1 MSDRFGSIEIDQ
13 PGVPAG
19 TDAGKRG
26 SGGRSRPPRK
36 PQASRSPSGRGSK
49 NWFWLV
55 LAVFIIAV
63 YSGAGFFGVPYYF
76 TKIFPNRLYR
86 DTGMLFIAEDL
97 QFNPYTFVLKTG
109 PAQIVDGSGDKIVT
123 LESFFTSLRPLSLLR
138 RDMVCTRVRIDSPE
152 IHVVR
157 DGSGKYNL
165 GKLINT
171 DAGDYDKEIIHFSDL
186 PFFFSLNNI
195 TVRRGKITFN
205 DQPES
210 RTHTVENIELEL
222 PTFSNI
228 PVPVKTESFMR
239 PHFSAVI
246 NGSPIELNSQ
256 TKISDSGDEHEINNL
271 TWALNDIDLQTYVNY
286 LPFSLPFELIRG
298 RAKGTVDL
306 SFDPGAEKGRK
317 FSFDFSLQLLD
328 TEFTA
333 NQEALSLNT
342 PDALIQGELLPVS
355 RTLAF
360 SMISLDKPMLR
371 STGSSLLHNLD
382 QVMASRS
389 TKEQQE
395 LNAKPPINLAINTL
409 TVQGG
414 LLALFA
420 EKKEKNPVAQWQEI
434 RLDLQQYS
442 SGAAE
447 SGDKSQASFQVSAN
461 LAGSPATFTWKG
473 SLAPDG
479 SCAGPMKIERHQAG
493 LLFQDMDIP
502 YLSGIKGTATI
513 DGQLRFFPGKAKDGS
528 LPYEIDK
535 ASLKVDN
542 FAITESGRT
551 FLSAASIQ
559 AGPVVKSAGEFDL
572 GAVAVEDGVLSLLS
586 GQLPAFFNNFTDK
599 TAGTGIGSLSFSG
612 SAALQTG
619 ASPQTKLTFEKF
631 QLKAGSLNVAKP
643 AKNLELNAESS
654 SGGSVKMAGTVKL
667 RPFQLGSDIQF
678 QKLPVQTVLPLFSKA
693 PFVQQTSGVME
704 GEGKLLTPDFGFK
717 GAISTSAISLDHPD
731 FPALTW
737 QKSSFTEVD
746 FTSNPLQLKIVEASI
761 DSPELALVLSSSD
774 GYPIAGLRSFFQE
787 HFPPQSTT
795 AGDSKNRRGGPP
807 LDIKTIS
814 FANGSFSVNDRR
826 VSPEWKASVQD
837 FTAKI
842 IDIYS
847 AASAK
852 ASFFSATGTL
862 DRVPFTL
869 SGNLDI
875 FGEKDNSDFTCSLS
889 AFPLASFREQLQQND
904 TLNPDQTTFDLKFKS
919 TSTNDISRKTGEI
932 VFSGLKA
939 VPGFKETALTLAFLT
954 NADGETRFTFD
965 FEDQEPGRYEALF
978 EQILSLY
985 NTTMIKGAVSPLL
998 LANGEFDE
1006 LIGSDFIEFSPGE
1019 IMLSE
1024 NGRNVLTRYTALL
1037 IAHPGIGLVL
1047 SGGCDSEKDYAAVR
1061 EQLEISEQTRVDNIN
1076 EKLLAERQAEK
1087 TAYEERLAE
1096 QKKKFEQTGVIA
1108 EIDMPQSLM
1117 VDFTPVEPVPVAV
1130 DEVMLLELA
1139 ERRLDIIKQFFTSQ
1153 LALEPGRIK
1162 VNSSLELPEKEQQV
1176 NGVKITLIPVE
1187 P

>member
-1 MSDRFGSIEIDQ
+1 MSDRFGSIEIDK
-13 PGVPAG
+13 PGVPPG
-19 TDAGKRG
+19 TDTGSRG
-26 SGGRSRPPRK
+26 GGGRRPSRK
-36 PQASRSPSGRGSK
+36 PQASRRPSGRGSR

-55 LAVFIIAV
+55 LAVFIIAL

-86 DTGMLFIAEDL
+86 DSGMLFIAEDL
-97 QFNPYTFVLKTG
+97 RFNPYTFVLKTG

-328 TEFTA
+328 TKFTA
-333 NQEALSLNT
+333 NQGALSLNT

-360 SMISLDKPMLR
+360 SMITLDKPLLR
-371 STGSSLLHNLD
+371 STGSSLLQNLE
-382 QVMASRS
+382 QVLASAS
-389 TKEQQE
+389 SKEQQE
-395 LNAKPPINLAINTL
+395 LNAKPPINLTINTL
-409 TVQGG
+409 TVEGG
-414 LLALFA
+414 LLALFT
-420 EKKEKNPVAQWQEI
+420 EKEQKDPVARWQEI
-434 RLDLQQYS
+434 RLDLQQFS
-442 SGAAE
+442 SGVSG

-461 LAGSPATFTWKG
+461 LAGSPASFSWKG
-473 SLAPDG
+473 TLAPDG
-479 SCAGPMKIERHQAG
+479 SCSGPMKIEKHNAG
-493 LLFQDMDIP
+493 LLFQGMDIP

-513 DGQLRFFPGKAKDGS
+513 DGQLRFSPGKPKDGN

-551 FLSAASIQ
+551 FLSAASIK
-559 AGPVVKSAGEFDL
+559 AGPVVRSAGGFDL
-572 GAVAVEDGVLSLLS
+572 GTVSVEDGVLSLLA
-586 GQLPAFFNNFTDK
+586 GQLPAFFDKFTDK
-599 TAGTGIGSLSFSG
+599 TAGPAIGSLSFSG

-619 ASPQTKLTFEKF
+619 ASPQTKLMFEKF
-631 QLKAGSLNVAKP
+631 KLKAGSLNVAKP
-643 AKNLELNAESS
+643 ARNLELDAESS
-654 SGGSVKMAGTVKL
+654 SGASVKMAGTVKL

-678 QKLPVQTVLPLFSKA
+678 QKLPAQAVLPLFSKA
-693 PFVQQTSGVME
+693 PFIQQISGVME
-704 GEGKLLTPDFGFK
+704 GEGKLITPDFGYK
-717 GAISTSAISLDHPD
+717 GAIRTSVISIEHPD

-737 QKSSFTEVD
+737 QNSSFTEVD
-746 FTSNPLQLKIVEASI
+746 FTSEPLQLKIVEVSI
-761 DSPELALVLSSSD
+761 DSPELPLVLTSAD
-774 GYPIAGLRSFFQE
+774 GYPVAGLRSFFQD
-787 HFPPQSTT
+787 HFPPQSST
-795 AGDSKNRRGGPP
+795 ADGAKNRSGGPP

-814 FANGSFSVNDRR
+814 LENGRFSVNDRR
-826 VSPEWKASVQD
+826 ISPEWKASVQN
-837 FTAKI
+837 FAAKI
-842 IDIYS
+842 KDIYA

-862 DRVPFTL
+862 DQVPFTM

-875 FGEKDNSDFTCSLS
+875 FGEKDNSEFSCSFS
-889 AFPLASFREQLQQND
+889 AYPLASFKDQLQQTE
-904 TLNPDQTTFDLKFKS
+904 TLNSDQTTFDLNLKS
-919 TSTNDISRKTGEI
+919 TSSNDINRKTGEI
-932 VFSGLKA
+932 VFTGLKA

-978 EQILSLY
+978 EQVLSLY

-998 LANGEFDE
+998 LANGEFDV

-1047 SGGCDSEKDYAAVR
+1047 SGGCDSEKDYAAIKG
-1061 EQLEISEQTRVDNIN
+1061 QLEISEKKRVDDIN
-1076 EKLLAERQAEK
+1076 EKLLAEREAEK
-1087 TAYEERLAE
+1087 TRYEERLAE
-1096 QKKKFEQTGVIA
+1096 QKKQFEQTGIIA
-1108 EIDMPQSLM
+1108 EIDMPQSLLQA
-1117 VDFTPVEPVPVAV
+1117 FTPVEPTPVAV

-1139 ERRLDIIKQFFTSQ
+1139 EKRLDIIKQFFTSQ